1 MDASLQGLLIWGQR
15 RSLRDLIQS
24 DNGYSLTDAEARS
37 YILWAITQGY
47 KYLSE
52 VPDYEQVKNKIE

>member
-1 MDASLQGLLIWGQR
+1 MDASLQGLLDWGKR

-24 DNGYSLTDAEARS
+24 DNGYSLTDAEARR
-37 YILWAITQGY
+37 YVRWAIKQGY

-52 VPDYEQVKNKIE
+52 VPDHEQVKDKI